1 MAVLT
6 VMHRQATRD
15 FQAHT
20 AYIAELEQVRDVLVA
35 SSADADRL
43 QAMVEVSAVLGPVNT
58 VSELFPLHCD
68 AAVVSSGCPCAGEPI
83 HRGCVPA

>member
-1 MAVLT
+1 
-6 VMHRQATRD
+6 MHRQATRD

-43 QAMVEVSAVLGPVNT
+43 QAMVEVSAW
-58 VSELFPLHCD
+58 SRQYCF
-68 AAVVSSGCPCAGEPI
+68 
-83 HRGCVPA
+83 